1 MGGWMTRLEKLK
13 NHHKI
18 VLVVDDETDVRE
30 VVEEMIAEMGFQ
42 VKGVSNGKAAQDL
55 IINTPVD
62 LVISDV
68 QMKGIDGLALAH
80 WIRDRFPRLPLALM
94 TAFPSDDLKSLVR
107 KKVVKCLLRK
117 PFQLNDLQG
126 MVQNL
131 TR

>member
-1 MGGWMTRLEKLK
+1 MTRLEKLK
-13 NHHKI
+13 NHRKM

-30 VVEEMIAEMGFQ
+30 VVEEMIADMGFQ

-55 IINTPVD
+55 IANTSVD

-107 KKVVKCLLRK
+107 KKVINSLLRK
-117 PFQLNDLQG
+117 PFQLHDLQG
-126 MVQNL
+126 LVQNL